1 VSRAATK
8 RAGAGEGGGEEASRR
23 MTRAE
28 LAAVPPQ
35 EFVAARNALVK
46 ELREGGQDDEATRCE
61 AAPPDARAV
70 GGEPPRRR
78 GAEGDGRTCSPPA
91 RSWARRSGRC
101 CARGDR
107 EAMRDA
113 EAELK
118 GAVLAL
124 VESGEALL
132 GKGGAGLDR
141 RIGDTL
147 RAAATG
153 DEATRKELAA
163 GRLERELE
171 PSTGFDP
178 GGAPLPKRH
187 PPKKPKPSA
196 AEAREARRQAA
207 AAVREERRKA
217 KLRAK
222 LDKLR
227 AQLADTE
234 AALH

>member
-1 VSRAATK
+1 
-8 RAGAGEGGGEEASRR
+8 

-46 ELREGGQDDEATRCE
+46 ELREAGKTDEAKEVAKLRRPTPALWVVNRL
-61 AAPPDARAV
+61 AAE
-70 GGEPPRRR
+70 EPKAMAHLLAAGKKL
-78 GAEGDGRTCSPPA
+78 GAAQRTLL
-91 RSWARRSGRC
+91 
-101 CARGDR
+101 ARGDR